1 MRILMLGGTGVLSTD
16 ILNECI
22 SSNYEVYVLNRG
34 HHSCT
39 NHPNVHVIVGDIRNI
54 SSVSSRLTC
63 RKYDVVI
70 DFLSYNAEHLESTY
84 SWLAGFCDQYI
95 FLSSACVF
103 RRAYNDGI
111 IVENS
116 PKPNQLL
123 DYSINKYA
131 AESCIR
137 ELYSKFKTPY
147 TIVRPY
153 ITYGDT
159 RVPVGIAPLAR
170 YHWTIIGRMLANK
183 PFFIWGDGSNKCTL
197 MHTRDFA
204 YNFIQ
209 LLLNKKAYN
218 EDVNLVGNEVHTW
231 HDVLKLIYKSLN
243 IVPQII
249 DVPITKLCTL
259 LPEYEQFILG
269 DRSLDAVFDNS
280 KLKSIIPDYKQSI
293 SLEEGIKSTIE
304 YYKQSHYLDGI
315 DYVYDARVDRMLAK
329 SGLLSSYQKQSL
341 KFIDYIGTAT
351 LAQKVKYAKYRY
363 VNDQIRYFIGH
374 IISKI
379 R

>member
-1 MRILMLGGTGVLSTD
+1 
-16 ILNECI
+16 
-22 SSNYEVYVLNRG
+22 
-34 HHSCT
+34 
-39 NHPNVHVIVGDIRNI
+39 
-54 SSVSSRLTC
+54 
-63 RKYDVVI
+63 
-70 DFLSYNAEHLESTY
+70 
-84 SWLAGFCDQYI
+84 
-95 FLSSACVF
+95 
-103 RRAYNDGI
+103 
-111 IVENS
+111 
-116 PKPNQLL
+116 
-123 DYSINKYA
+123 
-131 AESCIR
+131 
-137 ELYSKFKTPY
+137 
-147 TIVRPY
+147 
-153 ITYGDT
+153 
-159 RVPVGIAPLAR
+159 
-170 YHWTIIGRMLANK
+170 
-183 PFFIWGDGSNKCTL
+183 
-197 MHTRDFA
+197 
-204 YNFIQ
+204 
-209 LLLNKKAYN
+209 
-218 EDVNLVGNEVHTW
+218 
-231 HDVLKLIYKSLN
+231 
-243 IVPQII
+243 VPQII